1 MGCLTHIA
9 DVIVSID
16 EVQFDIED
24 MVAASCSGCS
34 SSGMT
39 KGLRSIVRFVR
50 KMDSLKLPVFLK
62 TGVVRLSEKNVWRSR
77 VTFSTAMLLSSL
89 IVFQPSVP
97 LVSML
102 GEAIEVSFN
111 GQKTKLV

>member
-1 MGCLTHIA
+1 MGFLTHNA

-16 EVQFDIED
+16 EVQSD
-24 MVAASCSGCS
+24 AADTAAANCNGCS
-34 SSGMT
+34 SSGMK
-39 KGLRSIVRFVR
+39 KGVRSIVLFVR

-62 TGVVRLSEKNVWRSR
+62 TGVVWLSEKKVWRSR

-89 IVFQPSVP
+89 IALQPSVP

-102 GEAIEVSFN
+102 GKAIEVSFS
-111 GQKTKLV
+111 GQKTTLV